1 MGSAALRET
10 DGQSRLE
17 RAGDLAARASSLQ
30 PSDPNLRRGLHAGL
44 AIVLVL
50 GVGLALVAAL
60 GDFPDVDWRF
70 RPVALALA
78 ILAFTLYLVG
88 SAEIWRR
95 LLRALGPDLPPL
107 RAGSIWFA
115 SGLGRYVPT
124 ALLLPM
130 IRMAMAEREGVPKRV
145 TLATVAYEIALLI
158 AGSVVVS
165 AYFVITLPDLQGVW
179 ERYLVL
185 VLPAIAL
192 VAIHP
197 RVFHP
202 LADWALTRTG
212 RDPLPVSLPGWRS
225 LEFVALYAAACLL
238 AGLAVYCLAQAIFPV
253 GAGNL
258 PTVVSSYA
266 VANTVS
272 ILAFVLPGG
281 LGAREAS
288 MAVALAPV
296 MPTAPAIA
304 VAVLSRIVQVALE
317 VVFAS
322 AAVVLTRRRDL
333 SGSDAGGTITTQ
345 APQRSARAASSSTPG
360 RTVRSGASRA
370 PAARRASPGSSGPR

>member
-1 MGSAALRET
+1 MQTATAR
-10 DGQSRLE
+10 DKRRQSKLE

-30 PSDPNLRRGLHAGL
+30 PGDPSLRRGLHAGI

-50 GVGLALVAAL
+50 GVGLAVLAGV
-60 GDFPDVDWRF
+60 GDFPDVNWRF
-70 RPVALALA
+70 RPLALLLS
-78 ILAFTLYLVG
+78 IVAFTVYLFG

-95 LLRALGPDLPPL
+95 LLRAVGPDLPRL
-107 RAGSIWFA
+107 RASAIWFS

-124 ALLLPM
+124 ALLVPM
-130 IRMAMAEREGVPKRV
+130 IRMAMAEREGAPKRI
-145 TLATVAYEIALLI
+145 TLASVAYELALFFT
-158 AGSVVVS
+158 GSVVVS
-165 AYFVITLPDLQGVW
+165 AYFVITLPDLEGVW
-179 ERYLVL
+179 QRYLVL

-212 RDPLPVSLPGWRS
+212 RAPLPVSLPGWRS
-225 LEFVALYAAACLL
+225 LEFVALYAAACLM
-238 AGLAVYCLAQAIFPV
+238 AGIAVYCLAQSIFPV
-253 GAGNL
+253 GADNA

-296 MPTAPAIA
+296 MPTAPAVA
-304 VAVLSRIVQVALE
+304 VALLSRILQVALE
-317 VVFAS
+317 VVFAFGT
-322 AAVVLTRRRDL
+322 VVL
-333 SGSDAGGTITTQ
+333 
-345 APQRSARAASSSTPG
+345 
-360 RTVRSGASRA
+360 
-370 PAARRASPGSSGPR
+370 ARRKSVQP

>member
-1 MGSAALRET
+1 MESATARDKAT
-10 DGQSRLE
+10 QSKLE

-30 PSDPNLRRGLHAGL
+30 PGDPSLRRGLHAGI
-44 AIVLVL
+44 AIVVVL
-50 GVGLALVAAL
+50 GVGLAVVAAL
-60 GDFPDVDWRF
+60 GDFPHVDWRF
-70 RPVALALA
+70 RPVALGLS
-78 ILAFTLYLVG
+78 ILAFTIYLLG

-107 RAGSIWFA
+107 RANAIWFA

-130 IRMAMAEREGVPKRV
+130 IRMAMAEREGVPKRI
-145 TLATVAYEIALLI
+145 TLASVVYEFTLLI
-158 AGSVVVS
+158 TGSVVIS
-165 AYFVITLPDLQGVW
+165 AYFVITLPDLEGIWQ
-179 ERYLVL
+179 RYLVL

-192 VAIHP
+192 IAIHP

-212 RDPLPVSLPGWRS
+212 RSTLPLSLPGWRS
-225 LEFVALYAAACLL
+225 LEFVALYSVACLI
-238 AGLAVYCLAQAIFPV
+238 AGLGVYCLAQAIFPV
-253 GAGNL
+253 AADDL

-288 MAVALAPV
+288 MAVALHPV
-296 MPTAPAIA
+296 MPTAPAVA
-304 VAVLSRIVQVALE
+304 VAVLSRIVQVGLE
-317 VVFAS
+317 VVLALGT
-322 AAVVLTRRRDL
+322 VMLTRRQQ
-333 SGSDAGGTITTQ
+333 SAG
-345 APQRSARAASSSTPG
+345 AASSSTA
-360 RTVRSGASRA
+360 RTARA
-370 PAARRASPGSSGPR
+370 TSIPDSAGRRAWPSSPDPP

>member
-1 MGSAALRET
+1 MEMATAR
-10 DGQSRLE
+10 DKRRQSKLE

-30 PSDPNLRRGLHAGL
+30 PSDPSLRRGLHAGI

-50 GVGLALVAAL
+50 GVGLAVVAGL
-60 GDFPDVDWRF
+60 GDFPDVNWRF
-70 RPVALALA
+70 RPAALALS
-78 ILAFTLYLVG
+78 IIAFTVYLFG
-88 SAEIWRR
+88 SAELWRR
-95 LLRALGPDLPPL
+95 LLRALGPELPPL
-107 RAGSIWFA
+107 RSSAIWFA

-130 IRMAMAEREGVPKRV
+130 VRMAMAEREGVPKRI
-145 TLATVAYEIALLI
+145 TLATVAYELALFFT
-158 AGSVVVS
+158 GSVVVG
-165 AYFVITLPDLQGVW
+165 AYFVITLPNLEGVW
-179 ERYLVL
+179 QRYLVL

-212 RDPLPVSLPGWRS
+212 RAPLPVSLPGWRS
-225 LEFVALYAAACLL
+225 LEFVALYAAACLV
-238 AGLAVYCLAQAIFPV
+238 AGLAIYCLAQSIFPV
-253 GAGNL
+253 GADNL

-288 MAVALAPV
+288 MAAALAPV
-296 MPTAPAIA
+296 MPTAPAVAI
-304 VAVLSRIVQVALE
+304 AVLSRVVQVALE
-317 VVFAS
+317 VVFAFGTT
-322 AAVVLTRRRDL
+322 VLARRR
-333 SGSDAGGTITTQ
+333 SVQ
-345 APQRSARAASSSTPG
+345 P
-360 RTVRSGASRA
+360 
-370 PAARRASPGSSGPR
+370 

>member
-1 MGSAALRET
+1 MGTATARDNRS
-10 DGQSRLE
+10 QSKLE
-17 RAGDLAARASSLQ
+17 RAGDLAERASSLQ
-30 PSDPNLRRGLHAGL
+30 PSDPNMRRGLHAGV

-50 GVGLALVAAL
+50 GVGLAVVAAL

-70 RPVALALA
+70 RPAALLLA
-78 ILAFTLYLVG
+78 ILAFTLYLFG

-107 RAGSIWFA
+107 RANAIWFA

-130 IRMAMAEREGVPKRV
+130 IRMAMAEREGVRKRI
-145 TLATVAYEIALLI
+145 TLATVAYEFALLI
-158 AGSVVVS
+158 AGSVIVG
-165 AYFVITLPDLQGVW
+165 AYFVITLPDLAGVW

-192 VAIHP
+192 IAIHP
-197 RVFHP
+197 RIFHP
-202 LADWALTRTG
+202 LANWALSRTG
-212 RDPLPVSLPGWRS
+212 RGTLPVSLPALRS
-225 LEFVALYAAACLL
+225 FEFVALYAVACLV
-238 AGLAVYCLAQAIFPV
+238 AGLGVYCLAQAIFPV
-253 GAGNL
+253 GTENL

-296 MPTAPAIA
+296 MPTAPAVA
-304 VAVLSRIVQVALE
+304 VAVLSRIIQVALE
-317 VVFAS
+317 MLYAS
-322 AAVVLTRRRDL
+322 ATVMLARRRRRMPALD
-333 SGSDAGGTITTQ
+333 
-345 APQRSARAASSSTPG
+345 RARDP
-360 RTVRSGASRA
+360 
-370 PAARRASPGSSGPR
+370 